1 MKRDFKRADHE
12 AIFDKVATIDRIS
25 SLTVTKAVNEMYE
38 MILAVKSD
46 TVEVFVHYEK
56 WKSLNSAHVEKRL
69 VESRDRTKFFRY
81 IELWAGNKG
90 THY

>member
-56 WKSLNSAHVEKRL
+56 
-69 VESRDRTKFFRY
+69 
-81 IELWAGNKG
+81 
-90 THY
+90 